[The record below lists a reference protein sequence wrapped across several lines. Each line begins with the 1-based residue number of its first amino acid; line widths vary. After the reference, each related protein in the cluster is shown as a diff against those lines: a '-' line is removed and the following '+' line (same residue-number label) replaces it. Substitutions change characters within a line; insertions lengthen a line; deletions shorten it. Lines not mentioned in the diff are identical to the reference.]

1 VLARAVFIDANGRIL
16 MRKKLA
22 GYPSQLRWFVIKGW
36 TFGHQRTNSNHPML
50 GLRLLSLYGLCE

>member
-1 VLARAVFIDANGRIL
+1 

-22 GYPSQLRWFVIKGW
+22 GYLSQLRCFVIKGW